1 MVSYPRDFGIARRD
15 TDGVDSRLSPGFE
28 RPLEMADALG
38 LKRLDARSRPAAGS
52 LAAA

>member
-15 TDGVDSRLSPGFE
+15 TDGVDSRLSGVE
-28 RPLEMADALG
+28 RPLEMAGALG